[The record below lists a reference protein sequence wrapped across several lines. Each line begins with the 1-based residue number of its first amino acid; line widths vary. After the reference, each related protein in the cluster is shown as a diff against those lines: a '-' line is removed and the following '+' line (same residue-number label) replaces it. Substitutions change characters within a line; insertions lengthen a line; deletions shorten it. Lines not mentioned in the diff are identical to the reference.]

1 MMQIT
6 ITARHFDLTN
16 AIRDFIEESC
26 EKLSRYFDHIISI
39 QVILT
44 LEKMRN
50 HVEMNLHASKFNL
63 QSEFED
69 MDMYV
74 AVESAIEKME
84 TQIKKL
90 KDKVTDHQKKSI
102 RKNPDF
108 FYANTFERN
117 IDSFNKRMIKT
128 KRIQAEVMSV
138 SDAIESLVSKSSP
151 YMIFKNLETDRINVL
166 VKKGDLFKLIEP

>member
-1 MMQIT
+1 MQIT

-16 AIRDFIEESC
+16 AIRDYIEQSC

-39 QVILT
+39 HVILT
-44 LEKMRN
+44 LESMRN
-50 HVEMNLHASKFNL
+50 HVELNLHASKFNL
-63 QSEFED
+63 QSESEE
-69 MDMYV
+69 MDMYI

-84 TQIKKL
+84 TQLKKL

-108 FYANTFERN
+108 FYDNTFERAN
-117 IDSFNKRMIKT
+117 EHSRKRMIKT
-128 KRIQAEVMSV
+128 KRVQAEPMSV
-138 SDAIESLVSKSSP
+138 SDAIDSLYGKKTP
-151 YMIFKNLETDRINVL
+151 YMIFKNMETDRVNVL